1 MQINNACLVNKHQ
14 FSSKYELLPKIIVKK
29 KVLVQN
35 HLKHVFDTLLHILN
49 ILLLVLFSMSM
60 DVLFSSDV
68 YYLRDHMCLKY
79 FVTDIWHAHAL
90 LQHYLVSQNALVDHQ
105 CDQ

>member
-1 MQINNACLVNKHQ
+1 
-14 FSSKYELLPKIIVKK
+14 
-29 KVLVQN
+29 
-35 HLKHVFDTLLHILN
+35 
-49 ILLLVLFSMSM
+49 MSM